1 MSICRVKHEDAIV
14 DFAHK
19 GIPDSGT
26 LVRPLTED
34 DVKYTKM
41 KALQD
46 LACSRGVVIGANTMA
61 WDIRD
66 VLLGMPVDASAAR
79 TKEINRVAFKLLRAE
94 SLPDVAEALLNVPR

>member
-1 MSICRVKHEDAIV
+1 LSICRVKHEDAIV

-19 GIPDSGT
+19 SIPDSST

-46 LACSRGVVIGANTMA
+46 LACSRGVVIGASTMA

-66 VLLGMPVDASAAR
+66 VLYIRRRTNQLHAR
-79 TKEINRVAFKLLRAE
+79 KRWTMWPI
-94 SLPDVAEALLNVPR
+94 S